1 MCEAHW
7 RWHSHDTDGT
17 LPSQAVAS
25 TKGQRIQAS
34 GASMSRH
41 AGSAIRLQLPPA
53 RPQGHLY
60 NISVAIGVVD
70 WNGGCGDA
78 EDVRAVDRRERMC
91 TLRRPARH
99 WQSRHSATLPA
110 PACTSPARGRRCPIL
125 RSLLGR
131 CVRCGSRR
139 HRRRR
144 CRCRRR
150 RHCCR
155 RCDPRRLGDGRQH
168 RSHCFRQTAGQRRS
182 AAAPQGPMTS
192 AHLQTAG
199 NWGQWNIK
207 RRWG

>member
-17 LPSQAVAS
+17 LPGQAVAS

-60 NISVAIGVVD
+60 NISVAIGGVD

-91 TLRRPARH
+91 NAREAGSALAKPTFGNASGTCLH
-99 WQSRHSATLPA
+99 KPSSRSQVPHSSQP
-110 PACTSPARGRRCPIL
+110 
-125 RSLLGR
+125 
-131 CVRCGSRR
+131 
-139 HRRRR
+139 
-144 CRCRRR
+144 
-150 RHCCR
+150 
-155 RCDPRRLGDGRQH
+155 
-168 RSHCFRQTAGQRRS
+168 AGQVR
-182 AAAPQGPMTS
+182 PLWVTS
-192 AHLQTAG
+192 ASPPPLPLPPPPPLLPPL
-199 NWGQWNIK
+199 
-207 RRWG
+207 